1 MAPAEKLEVA
11 GNIALKAGEDIWIS
25 TRDAYNLVLNGAND
39 AGTSGKGVQIN
50 YYNGSAWFKALESDN
65 VASGYNNLLLQQSGG
80 NVGIGTTSPGSK
92 LEVNGNLKLTAGSGA
107 SITFQD
113 GTTQSTAFTGVLCG
127 GDYAESVDV
136 TGDRTNYAPGDV
148 LVLDTDNPGK
158 VLKSIEAYST
168 AVAGI
173 YSTKPGAVG
182 RRQTTAMTPDEVPM
196 AMVGVV
202 PAKVTAEN
210 GSIKVGDLLV
220 SSSKSGYAM
229 KGTDR
234 SRMLGAVIGKA
245 MAKLDSGTGVIEVL
259 VTLQ

>member
-1 MAPAEKLEVA
+1 
-11 GNIALKAGEDIWIS
+11 
-25 TRDAYNLVLNGAND
+25 
-39 AGTSGKGVQIN
+39 
-50 YYNGSAWFKALESDN
+50 
-65 VASGYNNLLLQQSGG
+65 
-80 NVGIGTTSPGSK
+80 

-229 KGTDR
+229 KRHGPLPHVGR
-234 SRMLGAVIGKA
+234 G
-245 MAKLDSGTGVIEVL
+245 
-259 VTLQ
+259 